1 MPSNIFESIRG
12 NRAKCP
18 RSDPP
23 QNCTKEYKDYCVQI
37 YADSAHCFRCQH
49 TWRLNEKEFNGK
61 LPESFKPTNTRNEI
75 SNAIDKS
82 GFPQARI
89 NFMDYFD
96 IVISELNL
104 PWNKN
109 ALSDDL
115 MIGVRNNDDS
125 PQLMF
130 MISEHHVKWHKSK
143 QFGDASNKIYPMSSL
158 FNIDTEQLLV
168 ICEGEK
174 DAVTLNVHGINAVT
188 FTTGAGAVPEDI
200 RPLKN
205 INNIAVCFDADEK
218 GVQGAKKVAK
228 ALLAQ
233 NSQRRIRIVQ
243 FHNKPN
249 RYDITDFFTDGG
261 NRSDFI
267 HLCDSAHD
275 IGDDPSIVGG
285 LSEVSLSNYM
295 AREGKVE
302 HIVDEILIKG
312 GTSCIAGG
320 SNVGKSIL
328 SLQFAMCVA
337 AGIPFLNFQVAKP
350 RKVLVAQFEMMPEQY
365 RDRLISQYEAVRRR
379 YPEKLETLDKN
390 LTLIDE
396 KRKKLF
402 VDTYDEIETNLFLH
416 RTNTGLYDGRPV
428 EVVVIDNMYT
438 TTDKNIND
446 NNDLKNLLGRIRT
459 IGVDHNVAWM
469 LVAHHKKMNGDMRA
483 LDHDMISGGKTF
495 VNWLDNCV
503 QMSDTAVSQNL
514 KIVKITKVR
523 TNSFFHSQPI
533 GVKFIDND
541 EQLYLNNVGVLPRN
555 EEFWYKRMKESE
567 EDSVINNIKTEGD
580 NFTYRDLCESLSE
593 KCGVTSSNSI
603 ARFANKLVKHGRI
616 KKIKRDHYVILRN
629 PYEKFL

>member
-1 MPSNIFESIRG
+1 MLFEETRG

-18 RSDPP
+18 RSHPP
-23 QNCTKEYKDYCVQI
+23 ETCTKEYKDYCVQL
-37 YADSAHCFRCQH
+37 YPDSAHCFRCEH
-49 TWRLNEKEFNGK
+49 TWNLKEKEYNGS
-61 LPESFKPTNTRNEI
+61 LPSEFVPHNTR
-75 SNAIDKS
+75 SNVELLIKS
-82 GFPQARI
+82 GFAKGRI
-89 NFMDYFD
+89 AFLDHFD
-96 IVISELNL
+96 IVVSELDL
-104 PWNKN
+104 PWSRN

-115 MIGVRNNDDS
+115 MIGVRNNEDT

-130 MISEHHVKWHKSK
+130 MISEDHIKWHKSK
-143 QFGDASNKIYPMSSL
+143 QFGNASNKIYPMSSL
-158 FNIDTEQLLV
+158 FNADPGQLLI

-174 DAVTLNVHGINAVT
+174 DAVTLNVNGINAIT
-188 FTTGAGAVPEDI
+188 FTAGAGAVPEDI
-200 RPLKN
+200 RPIKN
-205 INNIAVCFDADEK
+205 MNNIAVCFDADEK
-218 GVQGAKKVAK
+218 GDEGAKKVVK
-228 ALLAQ
+228 ALLTQ

-243 FHNKPN
+243 FQNKPN
-249 RYDITDFFTDGG
+249 RYDITDYFNDGG
-261 NRSDFI
+261 DRSSFI

-275 IGDDPSIVGG
+275 VGDDPGAVGG
-285 LSEVSLSNYM
+285 LSEVSLAKYM

-302 HIVDEILIKG
+302 HVVDEILIKG

-328 SLQFAMCVA
+328 SLQFAMSVA
-337 AGIPFLNFQVAKP
+337 AGIPFLNFQVPKA

-365 RDRLISQYEAVRRR
+365 RERLVSQYEAVSRR
-379 YPEKLETLDKN
+379 YPEKLETLKKN

-416 RTNTGLYDGRPV
+416 RTNTGIYDGRPV

-446 NNDLKNLLGRIRT
+446 NNDLKLLLGRIRT

-469 LVAHHKKMNGDMRA
+469 LVAHHKKMNGELRA

-495 VNWLDNCV
+495 VNFLDNCV
-503 QMSDTAVSQNL
+503 QMSDTAASQDL

-523 TNSFFHSQPI
+523 TNSDFHSQPI
-533 GVKFIDND
+533 GVKFVDND
-541 EQLYLNNVGVLPRN
+541 EQLYLKNIGVLPKN

-580 NFTYRDLCESLSE
+580 NFTYKDLADSLAE
-593 KCGVTSSNSI
+593 KRGITSTTTVT
-603 ARFANKLVKHGRI
+603 RFANKLVKHGRI
-616 KKIKRDHYVILRN
+616 RKIKRDHYVIVRSE
-629 PYEKFL
+629 YERFL

>member
-1 MPSNIFESIRG
+1 MLFEETRG

-18 RSDPP
+18 RSHPP
-23 QNCTKEYKDYCVQI
+23 ETCTKEYKDYCVQL
-37 YADSAHCFRCQH
+37 YPDSAHCFRCEH
-49 TWRLNEKEFNGK
+49 TWNLKEKEYNGS
-61 LPESFKPTNTRNEI
+61 LPSEFVPHNTR
-75 SNAIDKS
+75 SNVELLIKS
-82 GFPQARI
+82 GFAKGRI
-89 NFMDYFD
+89 AFLDHFD
-96 IVISELNL
+96 IVVSELDL
-104 PWNKN
+104 PWSRN

-115 MIGVRNNDDS
+115 MIGVRNNEDT

-130 MISEHHVKWHKSK
+130 MISEDHIKWHKSK
-143 QFGDASNKIYPMSSL
+143 QFGNASNKIYPMSSL
-158 FNIDTEQLLV
+158 FNADPGQILI

-174 DAVTLNVHGINAVT
+174 DAVTLNVNGINAIT
-188 FTTGAGAVPEDI
+188 FTAGAGAVPEDI
-200 RPLKN
+200 RPIKN
-205 INNIAVCFDADEK
+205 MNNIAVCFDADEK
-218 GVQGAKKVAK
+218 GDEGAKKVVK
-228 ALLAQ
+228 ALLTQ

-243 FHNKPN
+243 FQNKPN
-249 RYDITDFFTDGG
+249 RYDITDYFNDGG
-261 NRSDFI
+261 DRSSFI

-275 IGDDPSIVGG
+275 VGDDPGAVGG
-285 LSEVSLSNYM
+285 LSEVSLAKYM

-302 HIVDEILIKG
+302 HVVDEILIKG

-328 SLQFAMCVA
+328 SLQFAMSVA
-337 AGIPFLNFQVAKP
+337 AGIPFLNFQVPKA

-365 RDRLISQYEAVRRR
+365 RERLVSQYEAVSRR
-379 YPEKLETLDKN
+379 YPEKLETLKKN

-416 RTNTGLYDGRPV
+416 RTNTGIYDGRPV

-469 LVAHHKKMNGDMRA
+469 LVAHHKKMNGELRA

-495 VNWLDNCV
+495 VNFLDNCV
-503 QMSDTAVSQNL
+503 QMSDTAASQDL

-523 TNSFFHSQPI
+523 TNSDFHSQPI
-533 GVKFIDND
+533 GVKFVDND
-541 EQLYLNNVGVLPRN
+541 EQLYLKNIGVLPKN

-580 NFTYRDLCESLSE
+580 NFTYKDLADSLAE
-593 KCGVTSSNSI
+593 KRGITSTTTVT
-603 ARFANKLVKHGRI
+603 RFANKLVKHGRI
-616 KKIKRDHYVILRN
+616 KKIKRDHYVIVRSE
-629 PYEKFL
+629 YERFL

>member
-1 MPSNIFESIRG
+1 MLFEETRG

-18 RSDPP
+18 RSHPP
-23 QNCTKEYKDYCVQI
+23 ETCTKEYKDYCVQL
-37 YADSAHCFRCQH
+37 YPDSAHCFRCEH
-49 TWRLNEKEFNGK
+49 TWNLKEKEYNGS
-61 LPESFKPTNTRNEI
+61 LPSEFVPHNTR
-75 SNAIDKS
+75 SNVELLIKS
-82 GFPQARI
+82 GFAKGRI
-89 NFMDYFD
+89 AFLDHFD
-96 IVISELNL
+96 IVVSELDL
-104 PWNKN
+104 PWSRN

-115 MIGVRNNDDS
+115 MIGVRNNEDT

-130 MISEHHVKWHKSK
+130 MISEDHIKWHKSK
-143 QFGDASNKIYPMSSL
+143 QFGNASNKIYPMSSL
-158 FNIDTEQLLV
+158 FNADPGQILI

-174 DAVTLNVHGINAVT
+174 DAVTLNVNGINAIT
-188 FTTGAGAVPEDI
+188 FTAGAGAVPEDI
-200 RPLKN
+200 RPIKN
-205 INNIAVCFDADEK
+205 MNNIAVCFDADEK
-218 GVQGAKKVAK
+218 GDEGAKKVVK
-228 ALLAQ
+228 ALLTQ

-243 FHNKPN
+243 FQNKPN
-249 RYDITDFFTDGG
+249 RYDITDYFNDGG
-261 NRSDFI
+261 DRSSFI

-275 IGDDPSIVGG
+275 VGDDPGAVGG
-285 LSEVSLSNYM
+285 LSEVSLAKYM

-302 HIVDEILIKG
+302 HVVDEILIKG

-328 SLQFAMCVA
+328 SLQFAMSVA
-337 AGIPFLNFQVAKP
+337 AGIPFLNFQVPKA

-365 RDRLISQYEAVRRR
+365 RERLVSQYEAVSRR
-379 YPEKLETLDKN
+379 YPEKLETLKKN

-416 RTNTGLYDGRPV
+416 RTNTGIYDGRPV

-446 NNDLKNLLGRIRT
+446 NNDLKLLLGRIRT

-469 LVAHHKKMNGDMRA
+469 LVAHHKKMNGELRA

-495 VNWLDNCV
+495 VNFLDNCV
-503 QMSDTAVSQNL
+503 QMSDTAASQDL

-523 TNSFFHSQPI
+523 TNSDFHSQPI
-533 GVKFIDND
+533 GVKFVDND
-541 EQLYLNNVGVLPRN
+541 EQLYLKNIGVLPKN

-580 NFTYRDLCESLSE
+580 NFTYKDLADSLAE
-593 KCGVTSSNSI
+593 KRGITSTTTVT
-603 ARFANKLVKHGRI
+603 RFANKLVKHGRI
-616 KKIKRDHYVILRN
+616 RKIKRDHYVIVRSE
-629 PYEKFL
+629 YERFL

>member
-1 MPSNIFESIRG
+1 MLFEETRG

-18 RSDPP
+18 RSHPP
-23 QNCTKEYKDYCVQI
+23 ETCTKEYKDYCVQL
-37 YADSAHCFRCQH
+37 YPDSAHCFRCEH
-49 TWRLNEKEFNGK
+49 TWNLKEKEYNGS
-61 LPESFKPTNTRNEI
+61 LPSEFVPHNTR
-75 SNAIDKS
+75 SNVELLIKS
-82 GFPQARI
+82 GFAKGRI
-89 NFMDYFD
+89 AFLDHFD
-96 IVISELNL
+96 IVVSELDL
-104 PWNKN
+104 PWSRN

-115 MIGVRNNDDS
+115 MIGVRNNEDT

-130 MISEHHVKWHKSK
+130 MISEDHIKWHKSK
-143 QFGDASNKIYPMSSL
+143 QFGNASNKIYPMSSL
-158 FNIDTEQLLV
+158 FNADPGQILI

-174 DAVTLNVHGINAVT
+174 DAVTLNVNGINAIT
-188 FTTGAGAVPEDI
+188 FTAGAGAVPEDI
-200 RPLKN
+200 RPIKN
-205 INNIAVCFDADEK
+205 MNNIAVCFDADEK
-218 GVQGAKKVAK
+218 GDEGAKKVVK
-228 ALLAQ
+228 ALLTQ

-243 FHNKPN
+243 FQNKPN
-249 RYDITDFFTDGG
+249 RYDITDYFNDGG
-261 NRSDFI
+261 DRSSFI

-275 IGDDPSIVGG
+275 VGDDPGAVGG
-285 LSEVSLSNYM
+285 LSEVSLAKYM

-302 HIVDEILIKG
+302 HVVDEILIKG

-328 SLQFAMCVA
+328 SLQFAMSVA
-337 AGIPFLNFQVAKP
+337 AGIPFLNFQVPKA

-365 RDRLISQYEAVRRR
+365 RERLVSQYEAVSRR
-379 YPEKLETLDKN
+379 YPEKLETLKKN

-416 RTNTGLYDGRPV
+416 RTNTGIYDGRPV

-459 IGVDHNVAWM
+459 IGVDHNVAWR
-469 LVAHHKKMNGDMRA
+469 LVAHHKKMNGELRA

-495 VNWLDNCV
+495 VNFLDNCV
-503 QMSDTAVSQNL
+503 QMSDTAASQDL

-523 TNSFFHSQPI
+523 TNSDFHSQPI
-533 GVKFIDND
+533 GVKFVDND
-541 EQLYLNNVGVLPRN
+541 EQLYLKNIGVLPKN

-580 NFTYRDLCESLSE
+580 NFTYKDLADSLAE
-593 KCGVTSSNSI
+593 KRGITSTTTVT
-603 ARFANKLVKHGRI
+603 RFANKLVKHGRI
-616 KKIKRDHYVILRN
+616 RKIKRDHYVIVRSE
-629 PYEKFL
+629 YERFL